1 MVEWVSALSPV
12 ISALIGVISYA
23 TLTNYRLDRLDE
35 QVKRIS
41 AIEETLN
48 KHDKR
53 ITLLEAKNE
62 KQI

>member
-1 MVEWVSALSPV
+1 MIEWVSSLSPI

-35 QVKRIS
+35 QVKRINV
-41 AIEETLN
+41 IEEKIN
-48 KHDKR
+48 EHDKR
-53 ITLLEAKNE
+53 IALLEVKNG

>member
-1 MVEWVSALSPV
+1 MIEWVSSLSPI

-35 QVKRIS
+35 QVKRIN
-41 AIEETLN
+41 AIEEKIN
-48 KHDKR
+48 EHDKR
-53 ITLLEAKNE
+53 IALLEVKNG